1 MYKCHLVSD
10 ILKNDVKSVYLLV
23 SDSLKN
29 DVNSVCLLVSDSLK
43 KRCKQCMPA

>member
-1 MYKCHLVSD
+1 MYTCHLVSD
-10 ILKNDVKSVYLLV
+10 SLKNDVNSVYLLV

-29 DVNSVCLLVSDSLK
+29 DVNSVCLLVGDSLK